1 MFLKP
6 AFMHGAPQARQR
18 GITLIE
24 SLVAMVV
31 TAVALFGILGVQM
44 RTLVDTQSGVRRA
57 QAIRLIED
65 LGELMQSNPDALN
78 NLSTY
83 ASTPVTVTNCAST
96 ACSPTQLAAYDIK
109 NWADSVAQVLPAGQ
123 ATVFSP
129 KNGSRQLGV
138 LIGWRE
144 GEYNLDGKART
155 VAEKNALNAPFQ
167 VSGTASDNSA
177 VNCPAGLV
185 CHIQYLQP
193 TQRCTPWAVGGGT
206 LYCPN

>member
-1 MFLKP
+1 MP
-6 AFMHGAPQARQR
+6 VNSAFTRGAPRAQQR

-65 LGELMQSNPDALN
+65 LGELMQNNPDALN

-83 ASTPVTVTNCAST
+83 ASTPNTTANCAST
-96 ACSPTQLAAYDIK
+96 ACSPSQLAAYDIK
-109 NWADSVAQVLPAGQ
+109 NWTNSVAQALPAGQ
-123 ATVFSP
+123 AIVFTP

-138 LIGWRE
+138 LIGWRD

-155 VAEKNALNAPFQ
+155 VAEKNALDAPFQ
-167 VSGTASDNSA
+167 VTGTASDNSA
-177 VNCPAGLV
+177 VACPAGLV
-185 CHIQYLQP
+185 CHLQYLQP
-193 TQRCTPWAVGGGT
+193 TQRCTPWAVGGGA
-206 LYCPN
+206 LYCPS